1 MTRKS
6 RSHVLIIERGLY
18 SGSQGYSRKRAGT
31 LLCVRGHYRPL
42 QPVSVLPHRR
52 ICDTQLTAEPAGLKA
67 PGTGLSPSLVA
78 VADS

>member
-18 SGSQGYSRKRAGT
+18 SGSQGYSKKTGWDLA
-31 LLCVRGHYRPL
+31 VRPWPL

-67 PGTGLSPSLVA
+67 SGTGLSPSLVA